1 MRASSQLLRASRP
14 ARRALASFAKTQFR
28 ADASKPRIVLAYSA
42 ASTRRRSSLPRKE
55 KGFEVRVHADLGQ
68 DDVKQGARPARSGGA
83 RARRALSLRA
93 RRAVAR
99 ALSLRGPIQ
108 EEKDAICAKAE
119 ASGAYAFYCEDQR
132 EEFVKDFVFRCIAS
146 NGLYEGRYLLGTA
159 MARPC
164 IAKRQVEVAW
174 AEGAGYVSH
183 GSTGKGNDQVRFEL
197 CYLAWTRAS
206 SA

>member
-1 MRASSQLLRASRP
+1 MTRARASI
-14 ARRALASFAKTQFR
+14 AL
-28 ADASKPRIVLAYSA
+28 
-42 ASTRRRSSLPRKE
+42 
-55 KGFEVRVHADLGQ
+55 
-68 DDVKQGARPARSGGA
+68 
-83 RARRALSLRA
+83 ALSL
-93 RRAVAR
+93 
-99 ALSLRGPIQ
+99 ALSQ

-183 GSTGKGNDQVRFEL
+183 GSTGKGNDQVRFEPRDL
-197 CYLAWTRAS
+197 GYCYYYYYYYYHHQHYFSENIDPMAFG
-206 SA
+206 